1 MSMRYLK
8 NISTLKVDHARCT
21 GCGTCKEVC
30 PHGVF
35 ALEKK
40 KAIITDLDACMECGA
55 CSMNCPARAIAVQQ
69 GVGCAYAI
77 LNGMLK
83 GTAPVCGCGCDTGN
97 AKEKTCC

>member
-8 NISTLKVDHARCT
+8 NISTLRLDPARCT

-40 KAIITDLDACMECGA
+40 KALITDLDACMECGA
-55 CSMNCPARAIAVQQ
+55 CSMNCPARAITVQQ

-83 GTAPVCGCGCDTGN
+83 GTKAVCGCGCETGT
-97 AKEKTCC
+97 AKDSTCC